1 MPRHANIHQSIFLA
15 ALVFACAGSLCGQ
28 QELSGSDYLRW
39 YQAKYLSGQGVSH
52 TPEELLPVMQDKQNH
67 DYESVI
73 RKTTELI
80 NRDANA
86 FYSPP
91 YANWVKSLAHI
102 ERGAA
107 KAALSGKPDDDAPD
121 LAEAAKLGNLRA
133 ATTLGSRLFEKM
145 NAGSEDAAARVN
157 VDDLVKYL
165 RIGAELGEPWSAAH
179 LVQVP
184 KSLTQAEGAYW
195 TLLSIGKESDT
206 DADFRNNL
214 VHWLYSQVGAD
225 GVEHALKQLSPLGG
239 TLKSG
244 AVSGLPGRG
253 VMATAYADAV
263 LRREYSYNYGKRQPK
278 EHTAASPSTL
288 EVFKAERAFAD
299 LVGHASVY
307 MLVPGSRKFSDPAI
321 ISIPASQIAT
331 YLSPSDMIVVGCGDL
346 VHMARIYRLDPSA
359 GTVDFVDGL
368 FEYWQ
373 SSHNSCISKFQFVPF
388 IHGGYLIRVPLRDV
402 AAIVQA
408 VMTSRDRVLP
418 PPTGNA
424 EPADG
429 YVTLAE
435 LKASEFFRFFHIQ
448 QVNVEQ
454 LDRGEQLVRY
464 MTGAYQDKIF
474 MSVRL
479 DPAYRIA
486 DAVISVDRDW
496 LGALGKFNPLGSD
509 VVKSFIGAVTPNAS
523 AGAVQPLVRAIWGK
537 TQPETSG
544 IGKLMQAYD
553 GTLPH
558 ASLDLPTGNLMLES
572 LKESSGIVLKV
583 TMETNVR

>member
-1 MPRHANIHQSIFLA
+1 MPRHAIIHQPTFLA
-15 ALVFACAGSLCGQ
+15 ALVFAGSALLCAQ
-28 QELSGSDYLRW
+28 QELSPSDYLRW
-39 YQAKYLSGQGVSH
+39 YQAKYFSNQGVSY
-52 TPEELLPVMQDKQNH
+52 TPEDLLPVMQDKQNH
-67 DYESVI
+67 DYEAVI

-80 NRDANA
+80 NRDAKS

-91 YANWVKSLAHI
+91 YGNWVKSLAYI

-107 KAALSGKPDDDAPD
+107 KSALSGKPDADAPD
-121 LAEAAKLGNLRA
+121 LAEAAELGNLRA
-133 ATTLGSRLFEKM
+133 ATTLSSRLFKKM
-145 NAGSEDAAARVN
+145 NDKSEDVTPRVN

-179 LVQVP
+179 IVQVP
-184 KSLTQAEGAYW
+184 KSLMLAEGAYW
-195 TLLSIGKESDT
+195 TLLSIGKGSDT
-206 DADFRNNL
+206 DADFRDGL
-214 VHWLYSQVGAD
+214 IHSLYSQVGAEE
-225 GVEHALKQLSPLGG
+225 VEHALKQLSPLGG

-244 AVSGLPGRG
+244 VVPGLPGRG

-278 EHTAASPSTL
+278 EHTAESPSTL

-307 MLVPGSRKFSDPAI
+307 MLVPGSRRFSDPAI
-321 ISIPASQIAT
+321 ISVPSAQIAA
-331 YLSPSDMIVVGCGDL
+331 YMSPSDVIVVGCGDL
-346 VHMARIYRLDPSA
+346 VHMARIYRLDQMA

-368 FEYWQ
+368 YEYWQ
-373 SSHNSCISKFQFVPF
+373 PTHNSCISSFQFVPF
-388 IHGGYLIRVPLRDV
+388 IHGGYLIRVPSRDV
-402 AAIVQA
+402 ATGVQA
-408 VMTSRDRVLP
+408 VMTFRDRVLP

-424 EPADG
+424 PPADG

-435 LKASEFFRFFHIQ
+435 FTASEFSRFFHIQ

-464 MTGAYQDKIF
+464 MTGSYQDKIF
-474 MSVRL
+474 MTVRL
-479 DPAYRIA
+479 DPAYRIT
-486 DAVISVDRDW
+486 DAVIRVDRDW
-496 LGALGKFNPLGSD
+496 LGELGKFNPLGSD

-523 AGAVQPLVRAIWGK
+523 AAAVQPLVRAIWSK

-544 IGKLMQAYD
+544 FGELQQTYN

-558 ASLDLPTGNLMLES
+558 ASLDLPTGKLRLENL
-572 LKESSGIVLKV
+572 KANSGIVLKV
-583 TMETNVR
+583 TMETNWP